1 MNNIHGWILTFFYF
15 GNVKTAPGTVGSA
28 LTVALW
34 FFITSLFVANGIS
47 LVLQTFFWLIF
58 CAFFFNYGIFAS
70 PIYTKS
76 LGLKTVDHKSIILD
90 EVVGQIIALQ
100 ISYLYLFEDFFTS
113 IPITA
118 YHLIAS
124 FAIFRFFDIYK
135 PSVIGMI
142 DKKLN
147 SGLGVMLDDLIAGF
161 AAGWVVVLGW
171 WIVL

>member
-1 MNNIHGWILTFFYF
+1 MHKIHGWVLTFFYF
-15 GNVKTAPGTVGSA
+15 GNAKKAPGTIGSA
-28 LTVALW
+28 LAVALW
-34 FFITSLFVANGIS
+34 FFITSLFVANGVG

-76 LGLKTVDHKSIILD
+76 LKLKKVDHKSIILD

-100 ISYLYLFEDFFTS
+100 ISYLYLFEDFFSS
-113 IPITA
+113 ISITA

-135 PSVIGMI
+135 PSIIGLI

-147 SGLGVMLDDLIAGF
+147 SGLGVMLDDAIAGF